1 MSCTIC
7 KRTGCRADVCQ
18 SDIID
23 DSHRELVRM
32 LIQTVEST
40 AHELS
45 SWSPYRASRTNHNPS
60 SFIYQGEP
68 NDIRRNICSMREAY
82 LSIDIQTNI
91 KKKIREIVS
100 NWSVGL
106 FKRILPRL
114 RGSFRMNYF
123 DQYNRLL
130 AEPRLVSPKTVTDYR
145 SYILGLAMFILR
157 KRLPESFL
165 DLTDVPDADLVPAR
179 VVYRDRVVYKE
190 IRVHSKI
197 TMQMCGPDEQYMIDD
212 ICPICMDK
220 TQENNVIAYTCGHAF
235 CCDCSTESL
244 KKCGRNCP
252 MCRAKTTHIKFKSDI
267 LPENFNILMK
277 LVR

>member
-23 DSHRELVRM
+23 ESHRELVRM
-32 LIQTVEST
+32 LIETVEST
-40 AHELS
+40 SHELS
-45 SWSPYRASRTNHNPS
+45 SWPHYRVSQINYSPS

-68 NDIRRNICSMREAY
+68 SDIRRNICSMREAY
-82 LSIDIQTNI
+82 LSRDIQTDI
-91 KKKIREIVS
+91 KKKIRGVVS

-145 SYILGLAMFILR
+145 SYILGFAMFILR
-157 KRLPESFL
+157 KRLPENFL
-165 DLTDVPDADLVPAR
+165 NLSDIPDTDLVPAQ
-179 VVYRDRVVYKE
+179 VVYRERIVCKE
-190 IRVHSKI
+190 IRIHSKV
-197 TMQMCGPDEQYMIDD
+197 TMKMCGPDEKYMIDD
-212 ICPICMDK
+212 TCPICMDK
-220 TQENNVIAYTCGHAF
+220 IQANNVIAYTCGHAF

-267 LPENFNILMK
+267 LPEKFNILMK
-277 LVR
+277 LIR